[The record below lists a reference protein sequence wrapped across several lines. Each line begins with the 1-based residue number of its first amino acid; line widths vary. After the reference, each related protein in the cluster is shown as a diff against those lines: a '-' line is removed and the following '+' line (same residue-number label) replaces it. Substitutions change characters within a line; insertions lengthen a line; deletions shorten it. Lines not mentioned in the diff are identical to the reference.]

1 MAAAGAAATG
11 ARVPPDMIH
20 RLAFR
25 AMGAHM
31 LACLDADS
39 DQAPGILAQVPGWFE
54 EWEQA
59 LSRFR
64 LDSEL
69 SRLNRSGGRP
79 VPVSDTLWQ
88 VFQAALDAS
97 ALTGGLVTPTI
108 AESMLEVGYDRDFDL
123 LAEAQT
129 VAHFPVLTAARPL
142 SAVAWDEAQRTLSLP
157 EGVQLDFGGV
167 AKGWAAHQA
176 MLRLSEYGPA
186 LMNAGGDVASS
197 GPLQN
202 GGSWEISIINPFTR
216 REEDSLGTI
225 LLRGEAVA
233 TSGTDRRR
241 WLQGGLLRHHIIDP
255 QTGLP
260 AVTDVLSATVVAP
273 TVLEA
278 EAAAKS
284 ALIRGGQAGIAW
296 VNADPTL
303 AGLLVLEDG
312 RGLYNERLKKYL

>member
-1 MAAAGAAATG
+1 
-11 ARVPPDMIH
+11 MIH

-25 AMGAHM
+25 AMGTNM
-31 LACLDADS
+31 LACLDVDS
-39 DQAPGILAQVPGWFE
+39 DQVPDILAQVPGWFE
-54 EWEQA
+54 GWEQT

-79 VPVSDTLWQ
+79 MPVSDALWQ
-88 VFQAALDAS
+88 VFQASLDA
-97 ALTGGLVTPTI
+97 AAMTDGLVTPTV
-108 AESMLEVGYDRDFDL
+108 AESMLEFGYDRDFDL
-123 LAEAQT
+123 LAGT
-129 VAHFPVLTAARPL
+129 HIPSRSPVLTEIRPL
-142 SAVAWDEAQRTLSLP
+142 STVTWDEPGRTLCLP

-176 MLRLSEYGPA
+176 MLRLCEYGPA

-197 GPLQN
+197 GALRN

-241 WLQGGLLRHHIIDP
+241 WLQGGFLRHHIIDP
-255 QTGLP
+255 HTGLP
-260 AVTDVLSATVVAP
+260 AQTDVLSATVVAP

-284 ALIRGGQAGIAW
+284 ALIRGSQAGIAW
-296 VNADPTL
+296 VDAEPSL
-303 AGLLVLEDG
+303 AGLLILEDG
-312 RGLYNERLKKYL
+312 QGLYNERLKKYL

>member
-1 MAAAGAAATG
+1 
-11 ARVPPDMIH
+11 MIH
-20 RLAFR
+20 RLSFR
-25 AMGAHM
+25 AMGTNM

-39 DQAPGILAQVPGWFE
+39 DQVPGILAQVPGWFE
-54 EWEQA
+54 GWEQT

-69 SRLNRSGGRP
+69 SRLNRLVGHP
-79 VPVSDTLWQ
+79 VPVSDALWQ
-88 VFQAALDAS
+88 VFQASLDA
-97 ALTGGLVTPTI
+97 AAMTDGLVTPTV
-108 AESMLEVGYDRDFDL
+108 AESMLEFGYDRDFDL
-123 LAEAQT
+123 LAGT
-129 VAHFPVLTAARPL
+129 HIPPRSPVLTEIRPL
-142 SAVAWDEAQRTLSLP
+142 SAVTWDEAGRTLCLP

-197 GPLQN
+197 GPLRN

-241 WLQGGLLRHHIIDP
+241 WLQGGFLRHHIIDP
-255 QTGLP
+255 HTGLP
-260 AVTDVLSATVVAP
+260 AQTDVLSATVVAP

-284 ALIRGGQAGIAW
+284 ALIRGSQAGIAW
-296 VNADPTL
+296 IDAEPRL
-303 AGLLVLEDG
+303 AGLLILEDG
-312 RGLYNERLKKYL
+312 QGLYNERLKKYL